1 MKRLTITYGDA
12 VLCDTDQVA
21 QVQFSESD
29 DAVSL
34 SASFRRPVPARKT
47 ATGGRGMLDM
57 LTTAASGRPPAGRRT
72 EPQPDTNGAAAVT
85 GEDV

>member
-1 MKRLTITYGDA
+1 MQRLTITYGDA

-34 SASFRRPVPARKT
+34 QVSFRRPAPARKT
-47 ATGGRGMLDM
+47 STGGRGVLDM
-57 LTTAASGRPPAGRRT
+57 LAAASGRPPAGRRT